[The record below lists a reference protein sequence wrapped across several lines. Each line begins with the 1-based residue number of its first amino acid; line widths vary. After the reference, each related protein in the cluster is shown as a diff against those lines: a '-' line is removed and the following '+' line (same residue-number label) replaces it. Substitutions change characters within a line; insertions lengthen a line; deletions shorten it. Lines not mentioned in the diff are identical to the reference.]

1 MRPTSITTSRFYLGG
16 MFSSPNVSRGSIET
30 LDTNGPSPDSFLQHI
45 SGEHELF
52 LRVQPSAIRPRP
64 RVNSPSCFGDT
75 QSLTPP
81 HLPRPVSMP
90 FYSPCWSIIEGT
102 KTSLLRRLEGSFTI
116 ALLDGEAG
124 RLLLFRNIVGTGFT
138 YYTQTPEGL
147 FFSRNLANLVRHLD
161 TSLSPNEAVLPAYFL
176 YRFVPGRETL
186 FAGVYRLMPGEQVSY
201 EPGRLRR
208 KQLRTIGQYSESQR
222 IGRDAVD
229 HVDRTMARV
238 IADCAAVH
246 PRAVNLLSGGVDSS
260 LIQVFWN
267 RAWPQEQGR
276 PETFTVSLDHPRS
289 RPDAEYALSAAKAP
303 GHPTHACSCR
313 RLLMRTICGRP
324 SRARE
329 SPPNHV
335 QAIYFRYLAR
345 VLAARGI
352 EAALC
357 GEGAD
362 SLFGVGLT
370 STLQMALLLRK
381 GVPAG
386 FLRRVGSRLAS
397 GTGHPSFAACLD
409 LAGRIEDLDNIEH
422 PINQVAVFTDLPAV
436 TACFARTWSGR
447 RPEVQAA
454 IAGSVPDL

>member
-1 MRPTSITTSRFYLGG
+1 M
-16 MFSSPNVSRGSIET
+16 
-30 LDTNGPSPDSFLQHI
+30 
-45 SGEHELF
+45 
-52 LRVQPSAIRPRP
+52 
-64 RVNSPSCFGDT
+64 
-75 QSLTPP
+75 
-81 HLPRPVSMP
+81 
-90 FYSPCWSIIEGT
+90 
-102 KTSLLRRLEGSFTI
+102 
-116 ALLDGEAG
+116 
-124 RLLLFRNIVGTGFT
+124 
-138 YYTQTPEGL
+138 
-147 FFSRNLANLVRHLD
+147 
-161 TSLSPNEAVLPAYFL
+161 
-176 YRFVPGRETL
+176 
-186 FAGVYRLMPGEQVSY
+186 
-201 EPGRLRR
+201 
-208 KQLRTIGQYSESQR
+208 
-222 IGRDAVD
+222 D

-289 RPDAEYALSAAKAP
+289 RPDAEYALSAAKALGTRHTLVP
-303 GHPTHACSCR
+303 AAATYADYLR
-313 RLLMRTICGRP
+313 ETIAGTG
-324 SRARE
+324 E
-329 SPPNHV
+329 PPNHV

-436 TACFARTWSGR
+436 TACFGAHGVVEGLRYRQRLLDQYQISNNPIERLNFSGFLGEASDSGALWTTLFNQEGCEMLCPFLDSRMIGLAVSILPKYRYPFGKPKELLKQVLRRHAPPLLAGRSKLGFGQPVFEWLAPGGSLHSLVQQIGHHDFVSPDVLAGASSIRTGSSTAWSATTCGINYSLKR
-447 RPEVQAA
+447 KHQSQWRPSSAA
-454 IAGSVPDL
+454 DEGGFYCLGPFSSPTEE